1 MDDDFDDVA
10 WNWATPDKIEKGMSV
25 ELAGF
30 PGEMQGWP
38 HTHTGKVVDVTKT
51 ELGGYILWYDVE
63 ATPGNSGSCVMITD
77 KDFVR
82 RTDGRSKIKKVIVAV
97 HTGHSAVDNLNYGT
111 LITTTIAEW
120 INNQQCL

>member
-25 ELAGF
+25 ELACF
-30 PGEMQGWP
+30 LGEMQGWP

-97 HTGHSAVDNLNYGT
+97 HTGHSAVDKLNYGT
-111 LITTTIAEW
+111 LITPTIGEW
-120 INNQQCL
+120 IDNI